1 MLYNLRGLYNESQ
14 TPTTGK
20 VQQLKKAPT
29 GASLEVQWLRLCA
42 SNAGGPGS
50 IPGLEIKIPHAAW
63 FNQKINKLN
72 KSNQKLT
79 LTVPQRD

>member
-1 MLYNLRGLYNESQ
+1 MLYNLKGLYNESQ

-42 SNAGGPGS
+42 SDAVGTGSTLVRAIRSHTFHGPAKEKCG
-50 IPGLEIKIPHAAW
+50 
-63 FNQKINKLN
+63 
-72 KSNQKLT
+72 
-79 LTVPQRD
+79 

>member
-1 MLYNLRGLYNESQ
+1 MLYNLKGLYNESQ

-42 SNAGGPGS
+42 SNAGGMS
-50 IPGLEIKIPHAAW
+50 LIPGPGTKIPRATW
-63 FNQKINKLN
+63 CGQKVRKQTNRK
-72 KSNQKLT
+72 Q
-79 LTVPQRD
+79 